1 MNDSDRRRYE
11 MLVRVK
17 QFGIDN
23 AADFTGIATA
33 KFEEIGDK
41 VDNTEVKS
49 AAQQAGFGQAA
60 QQFEVKDTA
69 RENLRDEMSAIAR
82 TARSMEYSFNGIS
95 EQFRFH
101 RSLTDET
108 LLARGRAFAAA
119 AVARQADFIAYGLP
133 ATFIADLTAAAD
145 AFEVTFAT
153 AASATADQVAA
164 TAETAGF
171 IREGLIAKRVLDG
184 IVRNRYGDNPGKLA
198 AWLSASHVEKA
209 PKATPPATPP
219 PTP

>member
-23 AADFTGIATA
+23 GADFTGIATT
-33 KFEEIGDK
+33 KFAEVGSK
-41 VDNTEVKS
+41 VDETEAKS
-49 AAQQAGFGQAA
+49 GAQQAGFGLAA

-69 RENLRDEMSAIAR
+69 REDLRDEMSAIAR
-82 TARSMEYSFNGIS
+82 TARSMEYSFPGIS
-95 EQFRFH
+95 EQFRFQ
-101 RSLTDET
+101 RNLSDET
-108 LLARGRAFAAA
+108 MLARARAFATA

-145 AFEVTFAT
+145 AFEATFGS
-153 AASATADQVAA
+153 AASATAEQVAA
-164 TAETAGF
+164 TAEAAAF
-171 IREGLIAKRVLDG
+171 IREGMIAKRILDG
-184 IVRNRYGDNPGKLA
+184 IVRNRYAGDPGKLA

-209 PKATPPATPP
+209 ARSTPPVT